1 MNSANPIGK
10 DGNVMSEVN
19 RTPSSLT
26 ELLDLTGQVALVT
39 GAGQGVGATIARF
52 LAAQGAAVAVNDYYA
67 DRARAIAEEI
77 TAVGGAAIG
86 VAADVTAFDDVV
98 AMVADV
104 SHQLGDV
111 SILVNN
117 AGNAGTGPRPVA
129 PFWESDPTAW
139 EPFMAVNL
147 SAVMSCC
154 RAVAPGMIAMN
165 RGRLITVIS
174 DAGRVGEAGLEAYS
188 AAKAG
193 AAGLMRALARS
204 LGRFGITSNSVAIGI
219 TRTPAMTKVL
229 ANEEMVKRVLS
240 QYTIRRVGEPTDAAA
255 MIAFLASEA
264 ASWITGQTYPV
275 NGGFSVSQ

>member
-10 DGNVMSEVN
+10 DGNVTSEVN

-39 GAGQGVGATIARF
+39 GAGQGVGATISRF
-52 LAAQGAAVAVNDYYA
+52 LAAQGAAVAVNDYYP

-77 TAVGGAAIG
+77 TAAGRAAIG
-86 VAADVTAFDDVV
+86 VAADVTAFDDVM

-104 SHQLGDV
+104 SNQLGDV

-129 PFWESDPTAW
+129 AFWESDPTAW
-139 EPFMAVNL
+139 EQFMAVNL

-154 RAVAPGMIAMN
+154 RAVVPGMIGMN
-165 RGRLITVIS
+165 QGRLITVIS

-193 AAGLMRALARS
+193 AAGFMRALARS
-204 LGRFGITSNSVAIGI
+204 LGRFGITANSVAIGI

-229 ANEEMVKRVLS
+229 ANEDMVKRALS
-240 QYTIRRVGEPTDAAA
+240 HYTIRRVGEPTDAAA
-255 MIAFLASEA
+255 MIGFLASEA